1 MNMSRDSTKTTCG
14 GDTGESPVERRDEGT
29 PTRRL
34 TFQDTAIETP
44 TVVAQT
50 PQTTSLDADVTPTS
64 DSPMSDASPGS
75 RANLV
80 FLDEYKFP
88 DLKTLSSD
96 NREAHLKA
104 IGKATSEACARCGC
118 EDVGEFWAAMSLEDL
133 QAYAEVL
140 LELSKLE

>member
-1 MNMSRDSTKTTCG
+1 MSRDSTKTTCG

-50 PQTTSLDADVTPTS
+50 PQMTSLDADVTPTS
-64 DSPMSDASPGS
+64 DSTMSNASPPS
-75 RANLV
+75 QANLV
-80 FLDEYKFP
+80 FLDRYNFP
-88 DLKTLSSD
+88 ELKTLSLD

-104 IGKATSEACARCGC
+104 LGKATSEACARCGC
-118 EDVGEFWAAMSLEDL
+118 EDVGEFWAAMSLENL

>member
-1 MNMSRDSTKTTCG
+1 MNMSRDSTKTTC

-88 DLKTLSSD
+88 DLKTLSFA

>member
-1 MNMSRDSTKTTCG
+1 
-14 GDTGESPVERRDEGT
+14 
-29 PTRRL
+29 
-34 TFQDTAIETP
+34 
-44 TVVAQT
+44 
-50 PQTTSLDADVTPTS
+50 
-64 DSPMSDASPGS
+64 MSDASPGS

-88 DLKTLSSD
+88 DLKTLSFA